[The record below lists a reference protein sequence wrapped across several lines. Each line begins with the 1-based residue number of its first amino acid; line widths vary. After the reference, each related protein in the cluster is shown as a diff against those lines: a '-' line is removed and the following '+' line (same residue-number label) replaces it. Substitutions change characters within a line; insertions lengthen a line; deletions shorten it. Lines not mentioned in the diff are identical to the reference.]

1 MLVSSAAPSGAG
13 SLTLLLPVIAALL
26 GRLGRAVQ
34 RRSGHPTRI
43 SKALLTFSRLANRRN
58 GGQRELDGTE
68 RPPATALR
76 KRRPRRAHRSRRSFE
91 RSPWHFVRT

>member
-1 MLVSSAAPSGAG
+1 MLVFLRSPIGRWVL
-13 SLTLLLPVIAALL
+13 LTLLLPVIATLL

-58 GGQRELDGTE
+58 DGQRELDGTE
-68 RPPATALR
+68 PASGNSSTETA
-76 KRRPRRAHRSRRSFE
+76 PAP
-91 RSPWHFVRT
+91 SPQI